1 MNSLIP
7 ADVAVIEKTENS
19 IVLEF
24 VLAPTLLWFKGHF
37 PVQPILP
44 GVAQLDWVSRF
55 ARAFGLCDRTVKNI
69 RQIKFTVPM
78 TPQDVIRLHLSF
90 DEKYLSFT
98 YKSFKNNEWI
108 TVSQGKVS

>member
-7 ADVAVIEKTENS
+7 ADVAVIEKNENS

-44 GVAQLDWVSRF
+44 QLDWVTRF
-55 ARAFGLCDRTVKNI
+55 ARAYGLCERTVKNI

-78 TPQDVIRLHLSF
+78 IPRDLIRLHLSF